1 MPNDYEREANAI
13 LADIPWRE
21 PDGADALTYT
31 LRNPLP
37 SVSWRKLDTTPDF
50 MTPSDRLRY
59 WLAARLEDLSVGVA
73 P

>member
-1 MPNDYEREANAI
+1 MPDNYEREANAI

-21 PDGADALTYT
+21 FDGIAPAYE

-59 WLAARLEDLSVGVA
+59 WLAARLEDLSVWVA